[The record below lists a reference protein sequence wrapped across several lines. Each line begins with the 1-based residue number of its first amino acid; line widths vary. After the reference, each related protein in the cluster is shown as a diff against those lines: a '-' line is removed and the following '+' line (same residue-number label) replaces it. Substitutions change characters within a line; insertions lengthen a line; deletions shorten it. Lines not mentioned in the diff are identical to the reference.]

1 MTAPAATAEAAP
13 RKGGWR
19 RIALP
24 LLLFLAVP
32 LIPQLRV
39 VLPIEQTAM
48 LLVAVVAACM
58 IVGWRQRGKASLA
71 IIWVVLAAVLLAW
84 PSASPAAAGGSFERS
99 FAFTNANSYGAFAR
113 GWTLLLA
120 ASFGLVSLFGLGRA
134 FISRALST
142 LAVAAGLAFVL
153 ILLSPGGPTR
163 VAGTMAVEYA
173 RRNDE
178 SIAQIRAGAATEPWK
193 GKVDSSP
200 AIQRLN
206 EMAEDQ
212 LRDIPKWSSL
222 LVPAVLALE
231 SLAALA
237 LGWSL
242 YHRLSEVPI
251 GPPLGKLRD
260 FRFNDQLVWGVAV
273 GASIFLLPAFV
284 EAKNAGLNILVFFGS
299 LYVLRGLGI
308 LGWISK
314 GRVGRL
320 IFAMVGSFVFAV
332 ILADALGF
340 LISPLFPIAALAFAL
355 GLGDTWLDWRA
366 MIQPPKAV

>member
-1 MTAPAATAEAAP
+1 MSDPAATVEAAP

-19 RIALP
+19 RLALAIV
-24 LLLFLAVP
+24 LFLAVP

-39 VLPIEQTAM
+39 MLPIEQTAM
-48 LLVAVVAACM
+48 LLVAVIASCM
-58 IVGWRQRGKASLA
+58 IVGWRQGGKASLA
-71 IIWVVLAAVLLAW
+71 VIWLLLAAALIAW
-84 PSASPAAAGGSFERS
+84 PGASTGADASSGARGWAVTG
-99 FAFTNANSYGAFAR
+99 TNGYGALAR
-113 GWTLLLA
+113 GWTLILA
-120 ASFGLVSLFGLGRA
+120 ASFGLVSLFGAGRPFFA
-134 FISRALST
+134 RALST

-153 ILLSPGGPTR
+153 ILVSPGGPTR
-163 VAGTMAVEYA
+163 VAGTMAAEYA

-178 SIAQIRAGAATEPWK
+178 SIAQIRLGASTEPWK
-193 GKVDSSP
+193 RRVDSSP

-206 EMAEDQ
+206 DMAEDQ
-212 LRDIPKWSSL
+212 LRDIPRWSSL

-231 SLAALA
+231 SLVALA

-242 YHRLSEVPI
+242 YHRLNRAPI
-251 GPPLGKLRD
+251 GPPLGQLRD

-273 GASIFLLPAFV
+273 GASIYLLPAFA
-284 EAKNAGLNILVFFGS
+284 EARNAGLNILVFFGS

-320 IFAMVGSFVFAV
+320 VFAMVGAFVLAA

-366 MIQPPKAV
+366 MIQPKTV

>member
-1 MTAPAATAEAAP
+1 MTAPAATDAAAT
-13 RKGGWR
+13 RKRGWGR
-19 RIALP
+19 LALA

-39 VLPIEQTAM
+39 MLPIEETAM
-48 LLVAVVAACM
+48 LLVAVLASSM
-58 IVGWRQRGKASLA
+58 IVGWRHGGKASLA
-71 IIWVVLAAVLLAW
+71 VTWLLLAVALIVW
-84 PSASPAAAGGSFERS
+84 PAGAPAGGSS
-99 FAFTNANSYGAFAR
+99 SVALSWAVTGANSYSLLAR
-113 GWTLLLA
+113 GWTLILA
-120 ASFGLVSLFGLGRA
+120 ASFGLICLFGAARP
-134 FISRALST
+134 FISRALAT
-142 LAVAAGLAFVL
+142 LAVAASLAFVL
-153 ILLSPGGPTR
+153 VLISPGGPTR
-163 VAGTMAVEYA
+163 VTGTMAVEYA

-178 SIAQIRAGAATEPWK
+178 SIAQIRAGASTEPWK
-193 GKVDSSP
+193 KKVDSSP

-212 LRDIPKWSSL
+212 LRDIPRWSSL

-231 SLAALA
+231 SLVAMALA
-237 LGWSL
+237 WAL
-242 YHRLSEVPI
+242 YHRLNRMPI
-251 GPPLGKLRD
+251 GPPLGRLRD

-273 GASIFLLPAFV
+273 GASIYLLPAFA
-284 EAKNAGLNILVFFGS
+284 EAKNTGLNILVFFGT

-320 IFAMVGSFVFAV
+320 VFAIIGSFVLAV
-332 ILADALGF
+332 MLADALGF

-366 MIQPPKAV
+366 MFQPKTV